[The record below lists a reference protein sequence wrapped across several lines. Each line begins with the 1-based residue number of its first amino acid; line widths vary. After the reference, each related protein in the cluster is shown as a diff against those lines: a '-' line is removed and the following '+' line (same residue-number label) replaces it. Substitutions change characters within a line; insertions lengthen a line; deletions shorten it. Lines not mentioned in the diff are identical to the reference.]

1 MKATFNITYYSKKEG
16 GYITRKGMTNEMT
29 REGVNKKTKEP
40 YFVYYDLDKLG
51 YRTATKEWRIKEIA

>member
-29 REGVNKKTKEP
+29 REGVTKNKRAI
-40 YFVYYDLDKLG
+40 FCLL
-51 YRTATKEWRIKEIA
+51 